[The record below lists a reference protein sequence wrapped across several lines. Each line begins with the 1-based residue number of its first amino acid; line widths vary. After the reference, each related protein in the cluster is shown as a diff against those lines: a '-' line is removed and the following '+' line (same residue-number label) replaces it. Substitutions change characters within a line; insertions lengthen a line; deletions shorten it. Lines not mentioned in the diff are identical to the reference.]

1 MVPVAPELTT
11 CLPELRTTVS
21 NTQAKALHS
30 SSHRGLSTLHRSI
43 ASCSCAE
50 ATNYYAN
57 SILLAAQLART
68 VASGNYD
75 VG

>member
-1 MVPVAPELTT
+1 MLPVAPILTT
-11 CLPELRTTVS
+11 CLPELRTTTS

-43 ASCSCAE
+43 ASCTAE
-50 ATNYYAN
+50 QATRFYAN
-57 SILLAAQLART
+57 AILLSAQLAKT